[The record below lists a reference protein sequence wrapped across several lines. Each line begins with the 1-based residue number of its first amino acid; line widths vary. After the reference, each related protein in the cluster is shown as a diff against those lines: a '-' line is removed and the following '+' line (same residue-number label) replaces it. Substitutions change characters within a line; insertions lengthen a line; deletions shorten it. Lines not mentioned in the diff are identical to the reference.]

1 MKNGVFQC
9 DRNPKKG
16 ATQHASRHNVNK
28 PAQNLKKET
37 SETLFIQ
44 KNRSVFWPGN
54 FLEDCLSQYRV
65 DCASENCLSHR

>member
-28 PAQNLKKET
+28 PAQKLKKKHQKLC
-37 SETLFIQ
+37 LF
-44 KNRSVFWPGN
+44 KRT
-54 FLEDCLSQYRV
+54 DQYSGQEISLKIAGRF
-65 DCASENCLSHR
+65 C

>member
-1 MKNGVFQC
+1 MFQC
-9 DRNPKKG
+9 ENNLKKG
-16 ATQHASRHNVNK
+16 TTQHASRHNVNR
-28 PAQNLKKET
+28 PAQNLKKKHHA
-37 SETLFIQ
+37 ETLFIQ

>member
-9 DRNPKKG
+9 DRNPKG
-16 ATQHASRHNVNK
+16 ATQRASR
-28 PAQNLKKET
+28 NLKKNHSEFEKET

-65 DCASENCLSHR
+65 DDFAKESCLSHR